1 MPSLISQ
8 LPGCRPSVGGAGFC
22 VGRQTHAATTRKNIY
37 LLMKEI
43 LLASLLGLATTSS
56 AMIGI
61 AVGLYVPISKRLLG
75 CILAFASG
83 GLISA
88 LAIELAFNGA
98 VQLHISAL
106 ASAPLGCSSAAASPS
121 ARSSIACSLAISSK
135 MVLPSATNALS
146 RIHPEASRA

>member
-1 MPSLISQ
+1 
-8 LPGCRPSVGGAGFC
+8 
-22 VGRQTHAATTRKNIY
+22 
-37 LLMKEI
+37 MKEI

-61 AVGLYVPISKRLLG
+61 AVGLHVPISKRLLG

-98 VQLHISAL
+98 VQLHHLGFSVGAAWLLVGSGFAIGAIIYSVFSRYLKQNGAAVRDQRAFANSSRSV
-106 ASAPLGCSSAAASPS
+106 ASMTPMS
-121 ARSSIACSLAISSK
+121 
-135 MVLPSATNALS
+135 
-146 RIHPEASRA
+146 

>member
-1 MPSLISQ
+1 MP
-8 LPGCRPSVGGAGFC
+8 
-22 VGRQTHAATTRKNIY
+22 
-37 LLMKEI
+37 EI
-43 LLASLLGLATTSS
+43 VLASLLGLATTSS

-98 VQLHISAL
+98 VQLHH
-106 ASAPLGCSSAAASPS
+106 LGFSVGAAWLLVGSGFAIGAIIYSVL
-121 ARSSIACSLAISSK
+121 SLSQAK
-135 MVLPSATNALS
+135 WCCRPRPT
-146 RIHPEASRA
+146 RFR

>member
-1 MPSLISQ
+1 
-8 LPGCRPSVGGAGFC
+8 
-22 VGRQTHAATTRKNIY
+22 
-37 LLMKEI
+37 MKEI

-98 VQLHISAL
+98 VQLHHLGFSVGAAWLLVGSCFAIGAIIYSVFSRYLKQNGAAVRDQRAFANSSRSV
-106 ASAPLGCSSAAASPS
+106 ASMTP
-121 ARSSIACSLAISSK
+121 RS
-135 MVLPSATNALS
+135 
-146 RIHPEASRA
+146 

>member
-88 LAIELAFNGA
+88 LAIELAFNRRSSFT
-98 VQLHISAL
+98 ISAL
-106 ASAPLGCSSAAASPS
+106 ASAPLGCPSAAASPS

>member
-1 MPSLISQ
+1 MRNIDAESYKSIAG
-8 LPGCRPSVGGAGFC
+8 LPPVGWRSRILRRSTDAC
-22 VGRQTHAATTRKNIY
+22 SDDEKDIH

-56 AMIGI
+56 AMIEV

-98 VQLHISAL
+98 VQLHH
-106 ASAPLGCSSAAASPS
+106 LGFSVGAAW
-121 ARSSIACSLAISSK
+121 SLVGSGFAIGAIIYSG
-135 MVLPSATNALS
+135 
-146 RIHPEASRA
+146 

>member
-1 MPSLISQ
+1 
-8 LPGCRPSVGGAGFC
+8 
-22 VGRQTHAATTRKNIY
+22 
-37 LLMKEI
+37 MKEI

-88 LAIELAFNGA
+88 LAIELAFNSPNIPSDNDGA
-98 VQLHISAL
+98 R
-106 ASAPLGCSSAAASPS
+106 
-121 ARSSIACSLAISSK
+121 ARYLVADL
-135 MVLPSATNALS
+135 
-146 RIHPEASRA
+146 

>member
-1 MPSLISQ
+1 
-8 LPGCRPSVGGAGFC
+8 
-22 VGRQTHAATTRKNIY
+22 
-37 LLMKEI
+37 MKEI

-56 AMIGI
+56 AMIEV

-98 VQLHISAL
+98 VQLHH
-106 ASAPLGCSSAAASPS
+106 LGFSVGAAWLPVGSGFAIGAIIYGVFSRYLEQNGAAVRYPTRFREFIQKR
-121 ARSSIACSLAISSK
+121 RSMTPRS
-135 MVLPSATNALS
+135 
-146 RIHPEASRA
+146 